1 MIISIVNL
9 ADSAMLSTNRCC
21 LLGIL
26 LLASTSASAEDSK
39 LIYKCT
45 AQDQVIFS
53 QQPCPSDYTQH
64 QLEYHYGLATET
76 ATQNPADDPLL
87 RLLAQKNLT
96 EAQLRRW
103 LETEIYRLQQEH
115 SYLEML
121 RTGELQKLDRERY
134 WEHIAA
140 SAPAFLQKQR
150 KINQHYDDLQQSN
163 QQQLTRLQEY
173 KLQLAE

>member
-1 MIISIVNL
+1 MLINIVNL
-9 ADSAMLSTNRCC
+9 ADATMLATYRWG
-21 LLGIL
+21 LFGL
-26 LLASTSASAEDSK
+26 LLCTSIGGNAADSK

-45 AQDQVIFS
+45 TQEQVIFS
-53 QQPCPSDYTQH
+53 QQPCPPDYTQH

-76 ATQNPADDPLL
+76 ASQAPNNDPLL
-87 RLLAQKNLT
+87 KILARKDLT

-115 SYLEML
+115 SYLEIL
-121 RTGELQKLDRERY
+121 RTGELQKLQRESY
-134 WEHIAA
+134 WEHVAA
-140 SAPAFLQKQR
+140 SAPEFLQKQR
-150 KINQHYDDLQQSN
+150 KINQHYDGLQQNN